1 MDSNFEV
8 EYFSGFQKT
17 EFLWYEDIVE
27 IFGVTTNRTFF
38 KINLGLCACVCVWG
52 GGHFVCILGSFLKV
66 SVQNEIF
73 LGGGGKLVL
82 KFLFYFRICL
92 EFLIFNF

>member
-1 MDSNFEV
+1 M
-8 EYFSGFQKT
+8 
-17 EFLWYEDIVE
+17 
-27 IFGVTTNRTFF
+27 
-38 KINLGLCACVCVWG
+38 CVCVCVCV

-82 KFLFYFRICL
+82 TFLFYFRVCL